1 MSMGKFFTS
10 TLITVLFSLSAFAGG
25 TGGGGVA
32 FSHVPK
38 NEAVAD
44 FEPTNALVFHMGNSD
59 GLVRFAYATLADG
72 QWDVQYHSA
81 DEAELMANAS
91 ISNAIEESLVSNGWA
106 SVE

>member
-1 MSMGKFFTS
+1 MSMGKFFIS
-10 TLITVLFSLSAFAGG
+10 TITVLVSLSSFAGG

-44 FEPTNALVFHMGNSD
+44 FKPSRTLVFHMGNSD
-59 GLVRFAYATLADG
+59 GMVRFAYATLADG
-72 QWDVQYHSA
+72 QWDVQYNSV
-81 DEAELMANAS
+81 DETELMANAS

-106 SVE
+106 SLE